1 MTVIIEDS
9 RQKRGKH
16 EEKRVYFANQGIIVK
31 RAQLPWGDY
40 MIMPSIVVDTKQDII
55 EVAQNLC
62 GNVSERTRFA
72 EEMKGAKLA
81 GIKLVFL
88 IEDKRFSE
96 ASDLYETKM
105 KLHSGKVVR
114 GEQLATAMSIC
125 EARYGCRFEFC
136 SPEEAGYRIIEILEG
151 GEK

>member
-16 EEKRVYFANQGIIVK
+16 EEKRQYFLDQGHIVVRQQMK
-31 RAQLPWGDY
+31 WGDY
-40 MIMPSIVVDTKQDII
+40 GLYPSVVVDTKQDII
-55 EVAQNLC
+55 EIAQNLC
-62 GNVSERTRFA
+62 GNVTERTRFA
-72 EEMKGAKLA
+72 EEMKGAKMA

-88 IEDKRFSE
+88 IEDKRFRE
-96 ASDLYETKM
+96 VSDLYETKM

-136 SPEEAGYRIIEILEG
+136 SPDEAGYRIIEILEG
-151 GEK
+151 GK

>member
-9 RQKRGKH
+9 RQRKGKH
-16 EEKRVYFANQGIIVK
+16 EEKRQYFLNQGHIVVRQQMK
-31 RAQLPWGDY
+31 WGDY
-40 MIMPSIVVDTKQDII
+40 GLYPSVVVDTKQDII
-55 EVAQNLC
+55 EIAQNLC

-72 EEMKGAKLA
+72 KEMKGAKLA

-88 IEDKRFSE
+88 IEDSRFSRQ
-96 ASDLYETKM
+96 SDLYDVEM

-125 EARYGCRFEFC
+125 EIRYGCEFQFC
-136 SPEEAGYRIIEILEG
+136 SPDEAGYRIIEILEG
-151 GEK
+151 GK

>member
-1 MTVIIEDS
+1 MTVVIEDS
-9 RQKRGKH
+9 RQKTGKH
-16 EEKRVYFANQGIIVK
+16 NKKRMYFADQGIIVK

-40 MIMPSIVVDTKQDII
+40 LIMPSIVVDTKQSIVEI
-55 EVAQNLC
+55 AQNLC
-62 GNVSERTRFA
+62 GSVSERTRFA

-88 IEDKRFSE
+88 IEDKRFNKI
-96 ASDLYETKM
+96 SDLYEARM

-136 SPEEAGYRIIEILEG
+136 SPDEAGHRIIEILEG
-151 GEK
+151 GK

>member
-16 EEKRVYFANQGIIVK
+16 EEKRMYFADQGIIVK
-31 RAQLPWGDY
+31 RAALPWGDY
-40 MIMPSIVVDTKQDII
+40 VIMPSIVVDTKANII
-55 EVAQNLC
+55 EIAQNLC
-62 GNVSERTRFA
+62 GSAFERNRFT
-72 EEMKGAKLA
+72 EEMRSAKLA

-88 IEDKRFSE
+88 TETNLVDKI
-96 ASDLYETKM
+96 SDLYDIKI
-105 KLHSGKVVR
+105 KIHSGKVVR

-136 SPEEAGYRIIEILEG
+136 SPNEAGHRIIEILEG
-151 GEK
+151 

>member
-16 EEKRVYFANQGIIVK
+16 EEKRVYFENQGIIVK
-31 RAQLPWGDY
+31 RAQLPFGDY
-40 MIMPSIVVDTKQDII
+40 IVLPSIAVDSKQDII

-62 GNVSERTRFA
+62 GSVSERTRFA
-72 EEMKGAKLA
+72 EEMKGAKMA

-96 ASDLYETKM
+96 ISDLYDVKM
-105 KLHSGKVVR
+105 KLHSGKVVQ
-114 GEQLATAMSIC
+114 GTQLATAISIC

-151 GEK
+151 GK

>member
-16 EEKRVYFANQGIIVK
+16 EGKRMYFADHGIIVK
-31 RAQLPWGDY
+31 RAAIPWGDY

-55 EVAQNLC
+55 EIAQNLC

-88 IEDKRFSE
+88 IEDKRFRE
-96 ASDLYETKM
+96 IGDLYETKM

-114 GEQLATAMSIC
+114 GEQVATAMSIC
-125 EARYGCRFEFC
+125 EARYRCRFEFC
-136 SPEEAGYRIIEILEG
+136 SPDEAGYRIIEILEG
-151 GEK
+151 GK

>member
-1 MTVIIEDS
+1 MVIIEDS
-9 RQKRGKH
+9 RQRVGKH
-16 EEKRVYFANQGIIVK
+16 EEKRQYFLNNDVIVVRQK
-31 RAQLPWGDY
+31 MKWGDY
-40 MIMPSIVVDTKQDII
+40 GLYPSVVVDTKADII

-88 IEDKRFSE
+88 IEDKRFNKI
-96 ASDLYETKM
+96 SDLYETKM

-114 GEQLATAMSIC
+114 GEQLATSMSIC
-125 EARYGCRFEFC
+125 EARYGCEFKFC

-151 GEK
+151 GK

>member
-9 RQKRGKH
+9 RQKRGHHDK
-16 EEKRVYFANQGIIVK
+16 KRMYFEDQGIIVK
-31 RAQLPWGDY
+31 RAALPWGDY
-40 MIMPSIVVDTKQDII
+40 VVMPSIVVDTKNGII
-55 EVAQNLC
+55 EIAQNLC
-62 GNVSERTRFA
+62 GNVAERTRFA

-88 IEDKRFSE
+88 IETNLVSE
-96 ASDLYETKM
+96 ISDLYDVKM

-125 EARYGCRFEFC
+125 EARYGCEFQFC
-136 SPEEAGYRIIEILEG
+136 SPEEAGHRIIQILEG
-151 GEK
+151 GK

>member
-16 EEKRVYFANQGIIVK
+16 EEKRMYFADRGIIVK

-40 MIMPSIVVDTKQDII
+40 MVMPSIVVDTKQDII
-55 EVAQNLC
+55 EIAQNLC
-62 GNVSERTRFA
+62 GGVSERNRFA
-72 EEMKGAKLA
+72 EEMKGAKMA

-88 IEDKRFSE
+88 IEDKRFGKV
-96 ASDLYETKM
+96 SDLYETKM

-125 EARYGCRFEFC
+125 EIRYGCEFQFC
-136 SPEEAGYRIIEILEG
+136 SPEEAGHRIIEILEG
-151 GEK
+151 GK

>member
-16 EEKRVYFANQGIIVK
+16 EEKRVYFENHGIIVK
-31 RAQLPWGDY
+31 RAQLPFGDY
-40 MIMPSIVVDTKQDII
+40 VIMPSIVVDTKADIVEI
-55 EVAQNLC
+55 AQSLC
-62 GNVSERTRFA
+62 GNVAERTRFA

-88 IEDKRFSE
+88 IEDKRFHKV
-96 ASDLYETKM
+96 SDLYETKM

-114 GEQLATAMSIC
+114 GEQVATAMSIC
-125 EARYGCRFEFC
+125 EARYGCEFQFC
-136 SPEEAGYRIIEILEG
+136 SPEEAGHKIIEILEG
-151 GEK
+151 GK

>member
-1 MTVIIEDS
+1 MSVIIEDS
-9 RQKRGKH
+9 RQRRGKH
-16 EEKRVYFANQGIIVK
+16 EAKRQYFLDHGHIVVRQQMK
-31 RAQLPWGDY
+31 WGDY
-40 MIMPSIVVDTKQDII
+40 GLYPSVVVDTKQDII

-62 GNVSERTRFA
+62 GNVSERTRFS
-72 EEMKGAKLA
+72 EEMRGAKMA

-96 ASDLYETKM
+96 ISDLYETKM

-125 EARYGCRFEFC
+125 EARYGCEFQFC
-136 SPEEAGYRIIEILEG
+136 SPDEAGYRIIDILEG
-151 GEK
+151 GK

>member
-9 RQKRGKH
+9 RQKRGHHDK
-16 EEKRVYFANQGIIVK
+16 KRVYFANQGIIVK
-31 RAQLPWGDY
+31 RAAIPWGDY

-72 EEMKGAKLA
+72 EEMKGAKNA

-88 IEDKRFSE
+88 IEDKRFNKI
-96 ASDLYETKM
+96 SDLYETKM
-105 KLHSGKVVR
+105 KLHSGKVVQ
-114 GEQLATAMSIC
+114 GTQLTTAMSIC
-125 EARYGCRFEFC
+125 ESRYGCEFQFC
-136 SPEEAGYRIIEILEG
+136 SPDEAGYRIIEILEG
-151 GEK
+151 GK

>member
-9 RQKRGKH
+9 RQKLGHH
-16 EEKRVYFANQGIIVK
+16 EEKRQYFLNQGHIVVRQK
-31 RAQLPWGDY
+31 MKWGDY
-40 MIMPSIVVDTKQDII
+40 GLYPSVVVDTKADII

-72 EEMKGAKLA
+72 EEMKGAKMA

-88 IEDKRFSE
+88 IEDKRFRE
-96 ASDLYETKM
+96 ISDLYDVKM

-125 EARYGCRFEFC
+125 EARYGCEFQFC
-136 SPEEAGYRIIEILEG
+136 SPEEAGHRIIEILEG
-151 GEK
+151 GK

>member
-9 RQKRGKH
+9 RNKRGHH
-16 EEKRVYFANQGIIVK
+16 EKKRMYFANQGIIVK
-31 RAQLPWGDY
+31 RAAIPWGDY
-40 MIMPSIVVDTKQDII
+40 MIMPSIVVDTKQNII

-62 GNVSERTRFA
+62 GNITERTRFA

-96 ASDLYETKM
+96 ISDLYETKM

-151 GEK
+151 GK

>member
-16 EEKRVYFANQGIIVK
+16 EEKRQYFLDQGHIVVRQQMK
-31 RAQLPWGDY
+31 WGDY
-40 MIMPSIVVDTKQDII
+40 GLYPNVVVDTKQDITEI
-55 EVAQNLC
+55 AQNLC
-62 GNVSERTRFA
+62 GNASERNRFT

-88 IEDKRFSE
+88 IETNLVEKI
-96 ASDLYETKM
+96 SDLYDVKM

-136 SPEEAGYRIIEILEG
+136 SPNEAGHRIIEILEG
-151 GEK
+151 

>member
-9 RQKRGKH
+9 RNRLGKH
-16 EEKRVYFANQGIIVK
+16 EKKRMYFEDHGVIIK
-31 RAQLPWGDY
+31 RAAIPWGDY

-55 EVAQNLC
+55 EIAQNLC
-62 GNVSERTRFA
+62 GNISERNRFA

-88 IEDKRFSE
+88 IEDKRFHE
-96 ASDLYETKM
+96 VSDLYETKM

-125 EARYGCRFEFC
+125 EIRYGCEFQFC
-136 SPEEAGYRIIEILEG
+136 SPEEAGYRIIQILEG
-151 GEK
+151 GK

>member
-16 EEKRVYFANQGIIVK
+16 EEKRMYFADQGIIVK
-31 RAQLPWGDY
+31 RAQLPYGDY
-40 MIMPSIVVDTKQDII
+40 MIMPSIVVDTKSGIVEI
-55 EVAQNLC
+55 AQNLC
-62 GNVSERTRFA
+62 GNASERNRFT

-88 IEDKRFSE
+88 IETNLIDE
-96 ASDLYETKM
+96 ISDLYDVKM

-125 EARYGCRFEFC
+125 KARYGCEFQFC
-136 SPEEAGYRIIEILEG
+136 SPKEAGHRIIEILEG
-151 GEK
+151 GK